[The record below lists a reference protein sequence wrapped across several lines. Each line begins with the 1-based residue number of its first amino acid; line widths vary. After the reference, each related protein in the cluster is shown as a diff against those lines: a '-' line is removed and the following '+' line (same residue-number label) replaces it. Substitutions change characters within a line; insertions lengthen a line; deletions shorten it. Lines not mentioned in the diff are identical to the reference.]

1 MYKDG
6 TPKLKKREYWEKIVR
21 NCDKESFL
29 KSENSLF
36 KLEKAFIELEDT
48 ELKDRELK
56 IKKDIE
62 ELFIKL
68 IIVSIEDM
76 DRFEEEE
83 TKK

>member
-1 MYKDG
+1 MK
-6 TPKLKKREYWEKIVR
+6 
-21 NCDKESFL
+21 
-29 KSENSLF
+29 NSLF

-62 ELFIKL
+62 LFIKL

>member
-1 MYKDG
+1 MK
-6 TPKLKKREYWEKIVR
+6 
-21 NCDKESFL
+21 
-29 KSENSLF
+29 NSLF